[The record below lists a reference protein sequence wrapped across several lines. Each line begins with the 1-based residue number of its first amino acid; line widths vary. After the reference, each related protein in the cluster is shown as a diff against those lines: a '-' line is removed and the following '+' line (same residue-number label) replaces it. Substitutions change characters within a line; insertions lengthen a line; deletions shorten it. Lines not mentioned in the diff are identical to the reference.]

1 MKKYRDAYYPGTEE
15 LGPNE
20 MRLTA
25 LGTGMPN
32 LRPSQVSPGWFLEL
46 GNGDKFFFDMG
57 TGTISRFAALNIS
70 YDEANKV
77 FLGYRRLDRWP
88 AVHGPRLWPVG

>member
-1 MKKYRDAYYPGTEE
+1 MTEYRDAYFPGTEE

-25 LGTGMPN
+25 LGTGTPQ
-32 LRPSQVSPGWFLEL
+32 LRPSQASASWFLEL

-57 TGTISRFAALNIS
+57 AGSIKNLLPW
-70 YDEANKV
+70 V
-77 FLGYRRLDRWP
+77 FLLSKQTSCSFP
-88 AVHGPRLWPVG
+88 ICTSII